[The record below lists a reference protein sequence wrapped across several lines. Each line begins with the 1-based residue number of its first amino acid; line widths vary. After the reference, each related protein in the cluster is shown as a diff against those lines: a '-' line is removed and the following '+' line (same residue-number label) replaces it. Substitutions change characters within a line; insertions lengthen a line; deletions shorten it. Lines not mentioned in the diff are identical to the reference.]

1 MHLNHALWLGLPILG
16 IVVFVLVQ
24 SFMPGRIPGATVLVA
39 LIVALV
45 VIFLLRFKKTFRD

>member
-24 SFMPGRIPGATVLVA
+24 SFIPGRIPGATVLVA
-39 LIVALV
+39 LIAALV
-45 VIFLLRFKKTFRD
+45 IIFLLRFKKTFRD